1 MFRCEIELTCSGAGG
16 ARKISGRCRQA
27 TRAAARVSRLVQVEA
42 LEDELHGGHAAV
54 RSAARP
60 DLNPYLRD
68 PYLPEDPSSRARVLL
83 ARPKYLRGRSRA
95 GGLLHST
102 HGRHVVENAR
112 RERTWRTR
120 HGVGAPAAQCVA
132 RGSVLSGGCASRDAP
147 LCHTRAQAALR
158 RPLPTRSFSARRSAG
173 SMMPTT
179 GILRARCRRTTT
191 RLSSTMI
198 GAQRSR
204 AARARAC
211 RGRLTRGAFVPH
223 YTARARRSAPNAR

>member
-1 MFRCEIELTCSGAGG
+1 MAVTPLCE
-16 ARKISGRCRQA
+16 
-27 TRAAARVSRLVQVEA
+27 
-42 LEDELHGGHAAV
+42 
-54 RSAARP
+54 AARP
-60 DLNPYLRD
+60 DLYLRD
-68 PYLPEDPSSRARVLL
+68 PYMYLPEDPSSRARVLL

-132 RGSVLSGGCASRDAP
+132 RGSVLSGVCASRDAP